1 MAIVGRSLPL
11 RSVLGGVALA
21 CLAGRADSAEARLR
35 VAIPARSYAD
45 ALIDLGLQTNI
56 SVLGTSNCGSGG
68 RTSLSGRFTLDEAL
82 ARLLSG
88 APCRYRIVDPQ
99 TVRITAEPPLQPPPT
114 PAPPPRPPA
123 LVAEIV
129 VTATKRPVA
138 MDRLPAG
145 VSAISGQQ
153 IAATGTVD
161 IGRTVGQ
168 LAGVLTTN
176 LGPGRD
182 KLLIRGLSDGAFTGR
197 TRSTVGTYLDEAP
210 INYNA
215 PDPDLRLVDIERI
228 EIVRGPQGALY
239 GSGAL
244 AGVYRIVTRKPD
256 LQRVAGGVTG
266 SLSTTRGGDQ
276 SYDVD
281 GFLSLPIVKDRIAAR
296 LVAYGDVQGG
306 YLDNLNLRIANVDRT
321 RRNGGRIA
329 VRAQISD
336 AWDLDIAAATQN
348 LHSNDTQYVTT
359 TLSTDLRP
367 PPSSTPTVRTNSV
380 REAHNNDFTYAGA
393 TVHGD
398 LNWGTINSSVS
409 YVHHVFSSQYDASAT
424 LAGNFSVRSGD
435 VGAYFE
441 AANADM
447 FVQDLV
453 LRSSGAGSLDWLV
466 GVYAA
471 RTIERTPSSLGIL
484 AAGRLVTTAYT
495 ENRKDRRLE
504 YAIYG
509 EGTYAFSQGWSF
521 TFGGRLF
528 ESRVHTTADLDVIEP
543 YGPRFFDSAR
553 TYQGLSPKISLQ
565 KEFATGDL
573 IYALVSQGYR
583 PGGYNTGGFFAIR
596 PSRTTYAPDRL
607 RNYEIGAK
615 IRRLDNRLNLRAAAY
630 YDDWPRIQT
639 DQYRPSG
646 LAYTA
651 NVADARIVGFEAEAS
666 YDWPFGL
673 SLKVNGLISDSRLDN
688 ANADFAAQV
697 SGALPG
703 VPDVSGGM
711 LAVYQRPLGGDL
723 TLRLLGEASYVGS
736 STLSFD
742 ADQSPPMGRY
752 LRARVSAEIGTANWQ
767 ATAFV
772 NNPLN
777 DTGDTFAYGNPF
789 SFGQVRQVTPQRPRT
804 IGVRLS
810 ATF

>member
-99 TVRITAEPPLQPPPT
+99 TVRITGEPPLQPPPT

-266 SLSTTRGGDQ
+266 YLSTTRGGDQ

-306 YLDNLNLRIANVDRT
+306 YLDNLNLRIAN
-321 RRNGGRIA
+321 
-329 VRAQISD
+329 
-336 AWDLDIAAATQN
+336 
-348 LHSNDTQYVTT
+348 
-359 TLSTDLRP
+359 
-367 PPSSTPTVRTNSV
+367 
-380 REAHNNDFTYAGA
+380 
-393 TVHGD
+393 
-398 LNWGTINSSVS
+398 
-409 YVHHVFSSQYDASAT
+409 AS
-424 LAGNFSVRSGD
+424 
-435 VGAYFE
+435 
-441 AANADM
+441 
-447 FVQDLV
+447 
-453 LRSSGAGSLDWLV
+453 
-466 GVYAA
+466 
-471 RTIERTPSSLGIL
+471 
-484 AAGRLVTTAYT
+484 
-495 ENRKDRRLE
+495 
-504 YAIYG
+504 
-509 EGTYAFSQGWSF
+509 
-521 TFGGRLF
+521 
-528 ESRVHTTADLDVIEP
+528 
-543 YGPRFFDSAR
+543 
-553 TYQGLSPKISLQ
+553 
-565 KEFATGDL
+565 
-573 IYALVSQGYR
+573 
-583 PGGYNTGGFFAIR
+583 
-596 PSRTTYAPDRL
+596 
-607 RNYEIGAK
+607 
-615 IRRLDNRLNLRAAAY
+615 
-630 YDDWPRIQT
+630 
-639 DQYRPSG
+639 
-646 LAYTA
+646 
-651 NVADARIVGFEAEAS
+651 
-666 YDWPFGL
+666 
-673 SLKVNGLISDSRLDN
+673 
-688 ANADFAAQV
+688 
-697 SGALPG
+697 
-703 VPDVSGGM
+703 
-711 LAVYQRPLGGDL
+711 
-723 TLRLLGEASYVGS
+723 
-736 STLSFD
+736 
-742 ADQSPPMGRY
+742 
-752 LRARVSAEIGTANWQ
+752 
-767 ATAFV
+767 
-772 NNPLN
+772 
-777 DTGDTFAYGNPF
+777 
-789 SFGQVRQVTPQRPRT
+789 
-804 IGVRLS
+804 
-810 ATF
+810 

>member
-11 RSVLGGVALA
+11 RSLLGGVALA
-21 CLAGRADSAEARLR
+21 CLAGLADAAEARLK
-35 VAIPARSYAD
+35 VAIPPRSYAD

-68 RTSLSGRFTLDEAL
+68 RTSLSGRLTLDEAL
-82 ARLLSG
+82 TRLLTG
-88 APCRYRIVDPQ
+88 APCRYRIVDPR
-99 TVRITAEPPLQPPPT
+99 TVRILAAAPAPST
-114 PAPPPRPPA
+114 PAPVDAPRPPA
-123 LVAEIV
+123 LVAEII
-129 VTATKRPVA
+129 VTATRRPVA

-153 IAATGTVD
+153 IATTGTVD
-161 IGRTVGQ
+161 IGGTVGQ

-215 PDPDLRLVDIERI
+215 PDPDLRLVDIDRI

-256 LQRVAGGVTG
+256 LQRLAGGVSG

-276 SYDVD
+276 SYEVD
-281 GFLSLPIVKDRIAAR
+281 GYLSLPIIADRVAAR
-296 LVAYGDVQGG
+296 IVAYGDVQGG
-306 YLDNLNLRIANVDRT
+306 YLDNVNLRIANVDQT

-336 AWDLDIAAATQN
+336 VWGVDIAAATQN

-359 TLSTDLRP
+359 TLSTGARP
-367 PPSSTPTVRTNSV
+367 ATGPSPAVRTNSV
-380 REAHNNDFTYAGA
+380 QETHNNDFTYAGA
-393 TVHGD
+393 TVQGD
-398 LNWGTINSSVS
+398 LGWVSITSSLS

-424 LAGNFSVRSGD
+424 LADNFTIRSGD
-435 VGAYFE
+435 IGAYFE

-453 LRSSGAGSLDWLV
+453 LRSSVEGPLDWLV

-471 RTIERTPSSLGIL
+471 RTAERTPSSLGIL
-484 AAGRLVTTAYT
+484 AGGRVVTTAYT

-504 YAIYG
+504 YALYG
-509 EGTYAFSQGWSF
+509 EGTYAFSPGLSV
-521 TFGGRLF
+521 TVGGRLF
-528 ESRVHTTADLDVIEP
+528 ESRVHTTADLDVIDP
-543 YGPRFFDSAR
+543 FGPRSFDSAR
-553 TYQGLSPKISLQ
+553 TYQGFSPKISFQ

-573 IYALVSQGYR
+573 IYALVSEGYR
-583 PGGYNTGGFFAIR
+583 PGGYNTGGFFAVR
-596 PSRTTYAPDRL
+596 PARTTYAPDRL

-615 IRRLDNRLNLRAAAY
+615 IRRMDNRLNVRVAAY
-630 YDDWPRIQT
+630 YDDWSRIQT
-639 DQYRPSG
+639 DQYRPFG

-651 NVADARIVGFEAEAS
+651 NVADARIVGLEAEAS
-666 YDWPFGL
+666 YDWHFGL
-673 SLKVNGLISDSRLDN
+673 SLKINGLISDSRLDN
-688 ANADFAAQV
+688 ANSDFAAQV

-703 VPDVSGGM
+703 VPNVSGGM

-736 STLSFD
+736 STLSFN
-742 ADQSPPMGRY
+742 AEQSPSMGRY
-752 LRARVSAEIGTANWQ
+752 LRTRLSAEIATSFWQ
-767 ATAFV
+767 VTAFV
-772 NNPLN
+772 NNPFN

-804 IGVRLS
+804 VGLRLS
-810 ATF
+810 GTF

>member
-1 MAIVGRSLPL
+1 M
-11 RSVLGGVALA
+11 
-21 CLAGRADSAEARLR
+21 
-35 VAIPARSYAD
+35 
-45 ALIDLGLQTNI
+45 
-56 SVLGTSNCGSGG
+56 
-68 RTSLSGRFTLDEAL
+68 
-82 ARLLSG
+82 
-88 APCRYRIVDPQ
+88 
-99 TVRITAEPPLQPPPT
+99 
-114 PAPPPRPPA
+114 
-123 LVAEIV
+123 
-129 VTATKRPVA
+129 
-138 MDRLPAG
+138 
-145 VSAISGQQ
+145 
-153 IAATGTVD
+153 
-161 IGRTVGQ
+161 
-168 LAGVLTTN
+168 
-176 LGPGRD
+176 
-182 KLLIRGLSDGAFTGR
+182 
-197 TRSTVGTYLDEAP
+197 
-210 INYNA
+210 
-215 PDPDLRLVDIERI
+215 
-228 EIVRGPQGALY
+228 
-239 GSGAL
+239 
-244 AGVYRIVTRKPD
+244 
-256 LQRVAGGVTG
+256 
-266 SLSTTRGGDQ
+266 
-276 SYDVD
+276 
-281 GFLSLPIVKDRIAAR
+281 
-296 LVAYGDVQGG
+296 
-306 YLDNLNLRIANVDRT
+306 
-321 RRNGGRIA
+321 
-329 VRAQISD
+329 
-336 AWDLDIAAATQN
+336 
-348 LHSNDTQYVTT
+348 
-359 TLSTDLRP
+359 
-367 PPSSTPTVRTNSV
+367 
-380 REAHNNDFTYAGA
+380 
-393 TVHGD
+393 
-398 LNWGTINSSVS
+398 
-409 YVHHVFSSQYDASAT
+409 HHVFSSQYDASAT

-573 IYALVSQGYR
+573 IYALVSEGYR

-607 RNYEIGAK
+607 RNYEVGAK